1 MSQPALQEMLKEA
14 LPKEIKRQ
22 NVEKGSKQSKKNETI
37 SEEVVK
43 HLTSKIN
50 ETP

>member
-22 NVEKGSKQSKKNETI
+22 NVEKGSKQSKKFKLYQEKLLNT
-37 SEEVVK
+37 
-43 HLTSKIN
+43 
-50 ETP
+50 